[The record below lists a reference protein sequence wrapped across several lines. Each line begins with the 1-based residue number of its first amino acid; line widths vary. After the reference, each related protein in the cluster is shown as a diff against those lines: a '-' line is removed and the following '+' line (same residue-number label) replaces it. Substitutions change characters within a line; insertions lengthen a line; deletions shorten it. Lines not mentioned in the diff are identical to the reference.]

1 MTAPRHAAVLLAA
14 GGSRRLGVSKQL
26 LLIDGVPLVRRAALA
41 ALATAPAQAV
51 VVVGAEGDA
60 VYAAVAD
67 LGIARVDCAG
77 WEEGMSASIRAGL
90 QVLAGDIDA
99 ALFLLCDQPAL
110 DAPHLRR
117 LVDCWRATSQ
127 RAAASAYGGVLGVP
141 AVLPRGWFDDLR
153 MLTGDRGARE
163 LLRSRPEEVVGVPE
177 PALAHDVDRPGDLD
191 RHKKAGLSHD

>member
-1 MTAPRHAAVLLAA
+1 
-14 GGSRRLGVSKQL
+14 VSKQL

-41 ALATAPAQAV
+41 ALATAPAQAM
-51 VVVGAEGDA
+51 VVVGADGDA

-67 LGIARVDCAG
+67 LRIARVDCAG

-153 MLTGDRGARE
+153 MLTGDPGARE
-163 LLRSRPEEVVGVPE
+163 LLRSRPEEVVAVPA
-177 PALAHDVDRPGDLD
+177 PALAHDVDLPGDLD
-191 RHKKAGLSHD
+191 RHQNASLPQD